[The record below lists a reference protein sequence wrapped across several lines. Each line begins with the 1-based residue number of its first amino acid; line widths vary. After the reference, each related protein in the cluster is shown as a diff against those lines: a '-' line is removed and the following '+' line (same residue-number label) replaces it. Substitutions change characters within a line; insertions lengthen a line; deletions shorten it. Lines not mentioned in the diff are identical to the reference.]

1 MSNTRDTAARIC
13 AVALML
19 ALVTGCYGTKILKA
33 PINAD
38 LSAKRLDTLQ
48 TQQEMMLSSLKSLG
62 EELRAE
68 REERMAASA
77 GHASRL
83 SQIEEALDVLSS
95 KIDDS
100 LQLIQQMRTRSS
112 SVSSPPSPGGEAMA
126 RTSDSD
132 STRGASPGGEGNE
145 EAMFR
150 SSSMDLTLGNYTLA
164 MQGFKNYISL
174 YPSGAHLDEVRYDL
188 GECYYALAQYLEATG
203 EYQLV
208 IKEYPQSRLIPA
220 AYLKTGLC
228 YAKMDEP
235 SLAEK
240 SFREL
245 ISMYPH
251 SEEAEHA
258 RAALA
263 DLGG

>member
-1 MSNTRDTAARIC
+1 MRHIPGIAMRLC
-13 AVALML
+13 AVALAAAAL
-19 ALVTGCYGTKILKA
+19 AGCYGTKILKA
-33 PINAD
+33 PINSD

-48 TQQEMMLSSLKSLG
+48 TQQEMMLSTLERLG
-62 EELRAE
+62 EELRIE

-77 GHASRL
+77 GYASRL

-100 LQLIQQMRTRSS
+100 LQLMQQMRTRSPS
-112 SVSSPPSPGGEAMA
+112 AASPRPSGGTAAGTSAGDSARTAAPGGE
-126 RTSDSD
+126 DD
-132 STRGASPGGEGNE
+132 E
-145 EAMFR
+145 EALFR

-164 MQGFKNYISL
+164 MQGFKNYIAR
-174 YPSGAHLDEVRYDL
+174 YPNGVHLDEVHYSL
-188 GECYYALAQYLEATG
+188 GECQYASEQYLEAAG

-208 IKEYPQSRLIPA
+208 INEFPQSRLAPA

-228 YAKMDEP
+228 YAKLDEP
-235 SLAEK
+235 GLAEK

-245 ISMYPH
+245 ISLYPH
-251 SEEAEHA
+251 SEEAQHA
-258 RAALA
+258 RAALE